1 MPLCYTSTK
10 YLVKKYKVLWIWLQ
24 NYCHYKFY
32 AKINVKNTSMN
43 YTSYKTTKVVS
54 KILKYHLNI
63 GFRFIHFMHK
73 FPLTSCIYT
82 SYCVLKHSQVMRPE
96 TTIHEYCSA
105 HTRVLVSMISGK
117 EFYLAAVLERIS
129 KVYLVSKD
137 PQRICLEVCLLT
149 SYSQ

>member
-73 FPLTSCIYT
+73 FPVTSCIYT
-82 SYCVLKHSQVMRPE
+82 SYCILKHSQV
-96 TTIHEYCSA
+96 I
-105 HTRVLVSMISGK
+105 
-117 EFYLAAVLERIS
+117 AVLHNTWILQCPHQNS
-129 KVYLVSKD
+129 GLYD
-137 PQRICLEVCLLT
+137 QWQRIVFGCSIRENFQSLSCIQGPTKDLFRSMST
-149 SYSQ
+149 H